1 MKIYSEYSFWW
12 IGIAVLFSL
21 LIAFIQYHYKIK
33 SSVFSKTTRRILF
46 VIRAILLFIICIL
59 LLNFYSKFL
68 KKEYIKPV
76 LVLAIDNSQS
86 MIKAKDSAEV
96 KKFFSEK
103 IKELKSSL
111 QDKYDIQTITF
122 GQKISFNNDSINFKE
137 LKTNPENIFGETQQ
151 ILGNKPISAM
161 LMITDGI
168 FNEGVHPVSLAG
180 NLNYP
185 VYVLATGDTAIYKDI
200 RIKKILCN
208 KNVFIGNDFVVQIF
222 IQSSAVYNEKTNIAI
237 YDGKEQIAQKEIT
250 INEKNDLSEVQFQL
264 NAAKGGYHTFKV
276 TASPVSN
283 EKNTQNNTAYF
294 VVNVIENK
302 TKIAILYAS
311 PHPDI
316 SAIRQSLNTSPQ
328 YETEVY
334 DDDLFTKEITKYDL
348 VIYHSPLPNSPV
360 FEKCLRSNTPM
371 FIISPQLPAV
381 QNKLL
386 AVKQY
391 LPQYNEIEAQYN
403 SSFSAFSLN
412 DEYAEMVNHLPVIT
426 APYGNYFPIGES
438 DVLYYQKI
446 NNIITGLPLLFY
458 TSSAGGT
465 KYALFLGDG
474 LWRWKMTN
482 YQIKQNTDWF
492 NHLITQTIRYLSVK
506 RDKSPFKVM
515 VPPTIN
521 ENEPLQVTAEFYNEA
536 MQMITDP
543 DVFLK
548 LYDESNNEY
557 KYVFN
562 KSSSNYFLNAGILPP
577 GEYRYTAHTQYKGRE
592 YSQSG
597 KLHIVPVFIETNNL
611 TAQHHLLKVLATKTG
626 GKFYLLKDTDQCLN
640 DLMANN
646 DAKTILIENETY
658 QYWIDNQY
666 WFILLLCLSFAEW
679 MIRRWNGVV

>member
-1 MKIYSEYSFWW
+1 M
-12 IGIAVLFSL
+12 
-21 LIAFIQYHYKIK
+21 
-33 SSVFSKTTRRILF
+33 LF
-46 VIRAILLFIICIL
+46 VIGIL

-68 KKEYIKPV
+68 KKEYIKPI
-76 LVLAIDNSQS
+76 LVLAVDNSQS

-122 GQKISFNNDSINFKE
+122 GQKISFNNDNINFKE

-185 VYVLATGDTAIYKDI
+185 VYVLATGDTVIYKDI
-200 RIKKILCN
+200 RIKKTLCN
-208 KNVFIGNDFVVQIF
+208 KNVFIGNDFVVEVL
-222 IQSSAVYNEKTNIAI
+222 IQSSAVKNEKTNVSI
-237 YDGKEQIAQKEIT
+237 YEGKQLLAQKEIS
-250 INEKNDLSEVQFQL
+250 INEKNDLISLQFQL
-264 NAAKGGYHTFKV
+264 HAEKGGYHTYKV
-276 TASPVSN
+276 SAAPIKD
-283 EKNTQNNTAYF
+283 EKNTQNNVAYF

-302 TKIAILYAS
+302 TKVLMLYSA

-316 SAIRQSLNTSPQ
+316 SAIKQSLNTLPQ

-334 DDDLFTKEITKYDL
+334 DDELFTKEAGRYD
-348 VIYHSPLPNSPV
+348 VIIYHTPVANSPA
-360 FEKCLRSNTPM
+360 FEKCIRSNVPM
-371 FIISPQLPAV
+371 FIVSPPLSAV
-381 QNKLL
+381 QNKWL
-386 AVKQY
+386 AVKQS
-391 LPQYNEIEAQYN
+391 LPQYNEIETQYN

-446 NNIITGLPLLFY
+446 NNIITDLPLLFY

-465 KYALFLGDG
+465 KYAIFLGDG

-482 YQIKQNTDWF
+482 YQIKQNTEWF

-506 RDKSPFKVM
+506 RDKSPFKVLM
-515 VPPTIN
+515 PATIN
-521 ENEPLQVTAEFYNEA
+521 ENDPLQVTAEFYNET
-536 MQMITDP
+536 MQPITDP

-557 KYVFN
+557 KFVFN

-577 GEYRYTAHTQYKGRE
+577 GEYRYTAYTQYKGKE
-592 YSQSG
+592 YTQSG

-611 TAQHHLLKVLATKTG
+611 TAQHHLLKVLARKTNG
-626 GKFYLLKDTDQCLN
+626 QFYLLKDADQCIK
-640 DLMANN
+640 DLMADN

-658 QYWIDNQY
+658 QYWIDNQ
-666 WFILLLCLSFAEW
+666 WWLILLLCLSFAEW
-679 MIRRWNGVV
+679 IIRRWNGVV